1 VTRTIT
7 ALKIQVRNP
16 ERVNV
21 HLDGRYAF
29 ALSLN
34 TAQGLS
40 QGQALSADEIARLKA
55 ADQPAAAYDRAL
67 RFLARRRRS
76 IHETRSHLRRGGY
89 PAPVVDT
96 VIARLRAHRYLDDA
110 EFARQWVAERE
121 RFRPRSGRALRWELR
136 QKGVGSG
143 EIDRAIGGLDEA
155 ASARAAL
162 RGRLTRWQ
170 GLARQDFKAK
180 VFGFLGRRGFSYEI
194 AEAAFETAWEE
205 LERPAA
211 AE

>member
-40 QGQALSADEIARLKA
+40 QGQALSAGEIARLKA

-89 PAPVVDT
+89 PAAVADA
-96 VIARLRAHRYLDDA
+96 VIARLRAQHYLDDA

-136 QKGVGSG
+136 QKGVGNG

-162 RGRLTRWQ
+162 RGRLTLWQ